1 MFIKN
6 KKEVISFR
14 NFMGGRAATPII
26 QKKTPLPPVY
36 SFLPPFTIKS
46 LLPIGLDPTFTIFI
60 LATGTIVL
68 FAVCEYALAEFGFT
82 EISDVLGTVFKFAF
96 PVAGYGTI
104 LWFLSTL

>member
-1 MFIKN
+1 LLN
-6 KKEVISFR
+6 SKKIEVIPFKD
-14 NFMGGRAATPII
+14 FMCGRPATPI
-26 QKKTPLPPVY
+26 QKKTPLLPVY

-60 LATGTIVL
+60 FATGTIVL
-68 FAVCEYALAEFGFT
+68 FAICEYALAEFGFT
-82 EISDVLGTVFKFAF
+82 EISDVLGTVFKFTF

>member
-1 MFIKN
+1 MFYKN
-6 KKEVISFR
+6 KIEVILFKD
-14 NFMGGRAATPII
+14 FMGGRAATPII
-26 QKKTPLPPVY
+26 QKKIPLPPVY

-46 LLPIGLDPTFTIFI
+46 LLPVGLDPTFTIFVI
-60 LATGTIVL
+60 AGSTVVIFAL
-68 FAVCEYALAEFGFT
+68 FEYMLAEFGFT